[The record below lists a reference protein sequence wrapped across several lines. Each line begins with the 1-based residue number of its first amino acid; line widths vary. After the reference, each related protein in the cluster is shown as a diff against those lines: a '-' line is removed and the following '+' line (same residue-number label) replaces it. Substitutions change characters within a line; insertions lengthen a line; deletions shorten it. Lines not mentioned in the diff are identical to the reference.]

1 MLAFN
6 QIVLTH
12 PLLVSAHQDAILSC
26 IDDLDISIRLQALDL
41 ATRMVNP
48 DNLVEIVSKLM
59 RQLKDLPTST
69 PLKDDLSGHHEGIQP
84 AADSEDEDP
93 EETLKPTPEKT
104 KDAMTLPT
112 EHRFSTI
119 RRILQMCSR
128 ETYANIVDFEWYI
141 EILSQLAKLIPK
153 PDIPIHTYANIGS
166 ADMDGDV
173 ASDIGLELRNIA
185 VRVEAVRPEVVA
197 VASML
202 ISTSGGD
209 TGFPNISLGGRLIL
223 RHAAWIVGEYASNLA
238 DPPSAMN
245 DLINPRVATLHAEC
259 ISSYLLSIPKV
270 LIIMTTDSHQSWS
283 PERKSM
289 ASLLLAR
296 IIHFL
301 EPLVSNI
308 DLEVQNRAVELLE
321 LFRLMAQATT
331 DYGNDELQGPLL
343 LTTVLPSLYTGDELK
358 PVALEA
364 QSKIPVPEDLDLE
377 EPINPNLADILN
389 SVGYDD
395 DVSGDEN
402 NDFAE
407 IDRLYYE
414 RPVTKSMRGPFAGPA
429 INLIRPPDS
438 PTDVESYQRTDNE
451 TLNPEIITQ
460 RKLER
465 RAKNKDDPF
474 YIGGDDSQ
482 SGTST
487 PFHEILHNTNGDD
500 VDVDSIPIMNLNL
513 GDSEDS
519 GLPPKQPTRT
529 KKRKITKQYSI
540 APEETLNLS
549 SSLPTSS
556 SKSPIIP
563 KTSSLSTSPS
573 AAPPYNPSK
582 RSTKSGFLSVDS
594 SNLTN
599 LTLNGDNDTATR
611 DGALENAHHVY
622 RTEEEEAEMAQA
634 LKEVERLRLEMQRA
648 EDRVEVGE
656 GVDPEGTVVRKKKKK
671 RKKVREK
678 DVSDDQQRDGEGH
691 VEVV

>member
-1 MLAFN
+1 MALLAFN

-48 DNLVEIVSKLM
+48 DNLMEIVSKLM
-59 RQLKDLPTST
+59 KQLKDLPTST
-69 PLKDDLSGHHEGIQP
+69 PLKDDLNGHREGIQP

-104 KDAMTLPT
+104 KDIMTLPT
-112 EHRFSTI
+112 EHRISTI
-119 RRILQMCSR
+119 HRILQMCSR

-153 PDIPIHTYANIGS
+153 PDISIQRFTDVGS
-166 ADMDGDV
+166 VDMDGDV
-173 ASDIGLELRNIA
+173 ASDVGLELRNIA

-202 ISTSGGD
+202 ISTSGSD
-209 TGFPNISLGGRLIL
+209 TGFPNISLGGRPIL
-223 RHAAWIVGEYASNLA
+223 RHAAWIVGEYAIHLV
-238 DPPSAMN
+238 DPSSVMN
-245 DLINPRVATLHAEC
+245 DLINTRVTTLHAEC

-270 LIIMTTDSHQSWS
+270 IIVMTTYTHQSWS

-289 ASLLLAR
+289 VSLLLAR

-301 EPLVSNI
+301 EPLVFNI

-321 LFRLMAQATT
+321 LLRLIVQATM
-331 DYGNDELQGPLL
+331 DHGNDELQGPSL

-364 QSKIPVPEDLDLE
+364 QSKIPVPDDLDLE
-377 EPINPNLADILN
+377 EPINPNLADILH
-389 SVGYDD
+389 SVGYD

-414 RPVTKSMRGPFAGPA
+414 RPVVKTVRGPVAGPA
-429 INLIRPPDS
+429 INLIRPLDS
-438 PTDVESYQRTDNE
+438 PAGSESYQRTDDDTFTSE
-451 TLNPEIITQ
+451 VVTQ
-460 RKLER
+460 KKLER

-487 PFHEILHNTNGDD
+487 PFHEIIHHTNGDD
-500 VDVDSIPIMNLNL
+500 VDVDSIPIMDLHL
-513 GDSEDS
+513 GDSEDL
-519 GLPPKQPTRT
+519 GLPPKQPTKT
-529 KKRKITKQYSI
+529 KKRKITKHYNI
-540 APEETLNLS
+540 APEETINLS

-556 SKSPIIP
+556 SKFPRIP
-563 KTSSLSTSPS
+563 QTTSLSTSPS
-573 AAPPYNPSK
+573 AAASVKPAK

-599 LTLNGDNDTATR
+599 LTLNGDDDTPTG
-611 DGALENAHHVY
+611 DGVLENAHQVY

-634 LKEVERLRLEMQRA
+634 LQEVERLRLEMQRA
-648 EDRVEVGE
+648 SDRVEIGE

-671 RKKVREK
+671 RKKVKEK
-678 DVSDDQQRDGEGH
+678 DVGED
-691 VEVV
+691 